1 MVSNQSKIN
10 FFKILNALDVIGIII
25 ILIVAF
31 GFQFYLKEL
40 PCPLCLLQRVGLIA
54 MAFGFY

>member
-40 PCPLCLLQRVGLIA
+40 PCCLLQRVGLIA
-54 MAFGFY
+54 MAA